1 MTDGLLTFEGLPTPE
16 ECEEEM
22 RLRASLTDAQR
33 LLRPRLSPWVP
44 IEPTD
49 RQSVFLVLDN
59 LEALYGG
66 AAGGGKSV
74 ALLAD
79 ALRYVDT
86 PGYNALL
93 LRRTFPALMKPEALI
108 PLSHSWLQGTSAQW
122 SGDNRRWTFPS
133 GATLSFGY
141 LDTEVD
147 KYQYQGAAYQFIG
160 FDELTQFTSSQY
172 QYLFSRLR
180 RNVEQE
186 DIPVRIRAAS
196 NPGGEGHE
204 WVYQRFFV
212 EENAGRCFIP
222 AKLDDNP
229 HLDAEEYRKSLSELP
244 LVERMQLEHG
254 DWTVSQPGEWFK
266 REWFP
271 IVKATDV
278 PGNVRKVRFWDF
290 ASTKPHATN
299 RDPDFCVG
307 TLMAEAGG
315 RYWVLDVRRFR
326 KGPAETEAE
335 VVACAVSDGKGVEIH
350 VEQEPGSQSALYID
364 SLARNAL
371 KGFALFGHI
380 ASANKRTRAKPL
392 SSASDRKGVSLVEGQ
407 WNREWI
413 DELEAFPR
421 KGIHDD
427 QVDSASGAFERLH
440 LVNQSAPRLTEP
452 TRQPPLRSVGM

>member
-1 MTDGLLTFEGLPTPE
+1 MSDELITLEGLPTLE
-16 ECEEEM
+16 ECEAELAI
-22 RLRASLTDAQR
+22 RSTLTPAQ
-33 LLRPRLSPWVP
+33 LALRPLLSSWVP
-44 IEPTD
+44 INPTD
-49 RQSVFLVLDN
+49 RQSVFLLLDN

-108 PLSHSWLQGTSAQW
+108 PLSHSWLQGTEAVW

-180 RNVEQE
+180 RNVEQ
-186 DIPVRIRAAS
+186 DSIPMRIRSAS

-212 EENAGRCFIP
+212 EDVASRCFVP

-229 HLDAEEYRKSLSELP
+229 HLDAVEYRKSLSELP

-271 IVKATDV
+271 VVAPSAV
-278 PGNVRKVRFWDF
+278 PTGARKVRFWDF
-290 ASTKPHATN
+290 ASTKPHAAN
-299 RDPDFCVG
+299 RDPDWCVG
-307 TLMAEAGG
+307 TLMAESRGL
-315 RYWVLDVRRFR
+315 YWVLDVRRFR

-335 VVACAVSDGKGVEIH
+335 VVACAMADGKGIEIH
-350 VEQEPGSQSALYID
+350 IEQEPGSQSALYID
-364 SLARNAL
+364 SLSRNAL
-371 KGFALFGHI
+371 KGFAVFGHT

-392 SSASDRKGVSLVEGQ
+392 SAAADRKGVSLVEGQ
-407 WNREWI
+407 WCREWV

-421 KGIHDD
+421 KGVHDD

-440 LVNQSAPRLTEP
+440 LVNSSAPRLTEP
-452 TRQPPLRSVGM
+452 DRAPPLRSVGM